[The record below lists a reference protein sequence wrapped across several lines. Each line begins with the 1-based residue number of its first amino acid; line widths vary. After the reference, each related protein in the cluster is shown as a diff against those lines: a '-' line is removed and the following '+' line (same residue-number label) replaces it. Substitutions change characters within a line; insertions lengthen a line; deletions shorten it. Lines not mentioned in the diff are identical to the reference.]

1 MKKGPVFLTGKHK
14 KENGMGSA
22 KVRNMTRKEALFIAR
37 RHFLIAVVSVVLVS
51 SLSVN
56 RPVSADELSNNAET
70 FIRSM
75 ADTAIVRLTEQEIS
89 RDERK
94 LRMREMM
101 DEYFFVPGIAQWVLG
116 RFWRQASQEE
126 RDEYVSLF
134 EDLMVESYVDR
145 FATYN
150 GETLNIIKTDIRNK
164 KDVIV
169 SSTLSRPET
178 SDSIQIDWRVRSNG
192 SAFKII
198 DIMVEGVS
206 MGQTQRS
213 EFASSIKNNGGDIAK
228 FLAELRERVTIA
240 ASGA

>member
-1 MKKGPVFLTGKHK
+1 
-14 KENGMGSA
+14 
-22 KVRNMTRKEALFIAR
+22 MTRNATLSFAR
-37 RHFLIAVVSVVLVS
+37 RHFLIAIAAAVL
-51 SLSVN
+51 LSGLTVN
-56 RPVSADELSNNAET
+56 RPASSDELADNAES

-75 ADTAIVRLTEQEIS
+75 AETAIIKLTEQEIS

-94 LRMREMM
+94 VRLREMM
-101 DEYFFVPGIAQWVLG
+101 NEYFFVPGIAQWVLG
-116 RFWRQASQEE
+116 RFWRQASKEE

-134 EDLMVESYVDR
+134 EALMIESYVDR

-150 GETLNIIKTDIRNK
+150 GETLNIIKTDVRNK

-169 SSTLSRPET
+169 SSTLNRPET
-178 SDSIQIDWRVRSNG
+178 ADAIQIDWRVRSNG
-192 SAFKII
+192 TAFKII

-228 FLAELRERVTIA
+228 FLTELRERVQTA